1 MQTTEKK
8 GRFKEIRDL
17 RMKNFLALTLAGI
30 VNSFG
35 VSLFLFPVKLY
46 DSGISG
52 LSMLLDQITP
62 SQFTLSLFLLLLN
75 IPIFLFGLKKQGLL
89 FTIYSLYTVLVYS
102 LASFLI
108 MHVLPIDLDFVSPL
122 AGSDLL
128 LCAVFGGLISGTGS
142 GLTIRFGGA
151 IDGIDVMSVIF
162 AKKLG
167 ISLGTFVMLFNTL
180 LYIICGMVIRS
191 WILPLYSIVTYFVG
205 SKTVDFIVEGFDRAM
220 CAMIVT
226 NQAEKISHAL
236 SETFSQAALEGRIA
250 NVPYMIGCTL
260 DDMGALAGGID
271 RFCLERQKVGGTAY
285 AYHFDRRLPTDG
297 RPDVLKGAFHSSEL
311 WYMFKSLRFC
321 WRPFVDGDY
330 DLAEQMI
337 TCWANFAAY
346 GNPNGEKTGPWTP
359 FTEESPQFMVFK
371 LDDSGAVAS
380 GMEVIASE

>member
-1 MQTTEKK
+1 MRTTNKK

-17 RMKNFLALTLAGI
+17 RLKYFLVLTLAGI

-62 SQFTLSLFLLLLN
+62 SQLTLSLFLLFLN

-89 FTIYSLYTVLVYS
+89 FTIYSLYTILVYS

-128 LCAVFGGLISGTGS
+128 LCAVFGGLISGVGS

-151 IDGIDVMSVIF
+151 IDGIDVLSVIF

-167 ISLGTFVMLFNTL
+167 ISLGTFVLLFNTL
-180 LYIICGMVIRS
+180 LYIVCGMVIHS

-226 NQAEKISHAL
+226 NQAEKISLAL
-236 SETFSQAALEGRIA
+236 SENFK
-250 NVPYMIGCTL
+250 
-260 DDMGALAGGID
+260 AGGTIVNA
-271 RFCLERQKVGGTAY
+271 VGGYSKNEKQILYFITNQ
-285 AYHFDRRLPTDG
+285 FQINK
-297 RPDVLKGAFHSSEL
+297 LKKIVTGIDQSAFISLMNVADIVRKPSSE
-311 WYMFKSLRFC
+311 S
-321 WRPFVDGDY
+321 
-330 DLAEQMI
+330 
-337 TCWANFAAY
+337 
-346 GNPNGEKTGPWTP
+346 
-359 FTEESPQFMVFK
+359 
-371 LDDSGAVAS
+371 
-380 GMEVIASE
+380 